1 MNEPINVM
9 VHICAAGEKWIFMF
23 TDEKK
28 AATLCTLAKYALD
41 ASLSFS
47 RSDAEVCGD
56 KLFETP
62 ERFTLPQFDG

>member
-28 AATLCTLAKYALD
+28 AATLCKLAKYALD
-41 ASLSFS
+41 SDLSFS
-47 RSDAEVCGD
+47 HSDAEVCSD
-56 KLFETP
+56 KLFETH